1 MQGYFTYLPDLNY
14 VSRSPDR
21 NSNEE
26 YIPVKNIFRRAKIR
40 DDMMSVVTSFED
52 FTVVG
57 DGRPEQVAQKIY
69 GDPRFDWV
77 VLISN
82 NITKIRD
89 QWPLTENDFRNFL
102 LDKYGSDEEL
112 AKIHHYETKGF
123 GDDHGR
129 VVMPAGLKVDSNF
142 NFNYLERNVVRQT
155 TVSYGGIPLNELSTV
170 DSSGTVKDANGN
182 VITLNN
188 IFPVTN
194 YMYELDINEAKRKI
208 KVLRPAY
215 LNQIVADME
224 EIMSYK
230 RSSQFINKRLK
241 NADNPRLRGG

>member
-77 VLISN
+77 VLIS
-82 NITKIRD
+82 
-89 QWPLTENDFRNFL
+89 TE
-102 LDKYGSDEEL
+102 
-112 AKIHHYETKGF
+112 ATI
-123 GDDHGR
+123 
-129 VVMPAGLKVDSNF
+129 
-142 NFNYLERNVVRQT
+142 
-155 TVSYGGIPLNELSTV
+155 
-170 DSSGTVKDANGN
+170 
-182 VITLNN
+182 
-188 IFPVTN
+188 
-194 YMYELDINEAKRKI
+194 
-208 KVLRPAY
+208 
-215 LNQIVADME
+215 
-224 EIMSYK
+224 
-230 RSSQFINKRLK
+230 
-241 NADNPRLRGG
+241 